1 MSIGYLKPKSIQK
14 QTEHICASNHIP
26 SKLKVS
32 WVCPPFFV
40 ETSLFALS
48 AFRFSEGGFSQS
60 RLGEAQVIDQ
70 LECARREEMKDQRK
84 IKEIKIEEHC
94 SLEKMKMDYEREGGE
109 IQRRERGLV
118 CRWHC
123 FSFTGDLFGL
133 FLRLRI

>member
-14 QTEHICASNHIP
+14 QAEHRCSSDHIP

-60 RLGEAQVIDQ
+60 RLGKAQVINQ

-84 IKEIKIEEHC
+84 IKEIKMEEQC
-94 SLEKMKMDYEREGGE
+94 SLEKMKMDYERGGRKRAGLLMG
-109 IQRRERGLV
+109 IASALRETLRTL
-118 CRWHC
+118 
-123 FSFTGDLFGL
+123 TALILILF
-133 FLRLRI
+133 